1 MGLSLSSSELRGI
14 FAVAILAAVW
24 AALVLGILAIASG
37 NALKRLLQTHSSDTA
52 LNSKARSAVVLG
64 WSALAVVALF
74 WIIHFLS
81 KRRMLL

>member
-1 MGLSLSSSELRGI
+1 MGVSSSELRGI
-14 FAVAILAAVW
+14 LAVAILAAVW

-37 NALKRLLQTHSSDTA
+37 NASRRLLQTHNNTA
-52 LNSKARSAVVLG
+52 LTSKARSAVVLG
-64 WSALAVVALF
+64 WSALVVVALF